1 MADQND
7 AEKTEQPTAKKLSDA
22 RKKGNIA
29 RSQEVNSWAAL
40 LGLLVCLVTFIPWL
54 MSNVTLMN
62 FVFLESPHSIEV
74 NNESIQGLLRVTA
87 TELFLIVG
95 PILFFFLI
103 IGFLSTYIQ
112 VGRTFSCEKMKTE
125 KTKCSETSKNILF
138 VEIDGGW
145 GNGIIS

>member
-40 LGLLVCLVTFIPWL
+40 LGLLICLVTFIPWL
-54 MSNVTLMN
+54 MSKVTLLN

-74 NNESIQGLLRVTA
+74 NNESIQGLFRVTA

-103 IGFLSTYIQ
+103 LGFLSTYIK
-112 VGRTFSCEKMKTE
+112 VGRTFSWEKIKV
-125 KTKCSETSKNILF
+125 KWNGCILLA
-138 VEIDGGW
+138 GALAKP
-145 GNGIIS
+145 IIKE